1 MASEHEPKGLSAG
14 LLSASTAAD
23 DGNTATEVSTAEGAS
38 AHASSLGLELPNGMT
53 LELSACGGSVSAD
66 AEAKIVDEQLQSE
79 WKGVLELATP
89 LLISKIA
96 DEVAVISMVRAVP
109 RTCCSDAYA

>member
-1 MASEHEPKGLSAG
+1 MASEHEPTGLSSG

-53 LELSACGGSVSAD
+53 LELSGGVNVSAD
-66 AEAKIVDEQLQSE
+66 AEAKIVDEQLQCE